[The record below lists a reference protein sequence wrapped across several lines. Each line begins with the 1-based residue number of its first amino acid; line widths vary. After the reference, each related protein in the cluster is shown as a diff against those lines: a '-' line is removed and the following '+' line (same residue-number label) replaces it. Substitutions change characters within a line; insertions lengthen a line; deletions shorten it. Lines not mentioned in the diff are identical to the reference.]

1 MSGSVT
7 RVITAH
13 IPADM
18 AKKIDALAKLSDRSR
33 GWIVRQALESLL
45 AEEEQ
50 RHAMIQAALDSVD
63 NGHVIKHADVKRW
76 ADSLTTRTPLPLP
89 RSAKV

>member
-1 MSGSVT
+1 MSGSAT

-18 AKKIDALAKLSDRSR
+18 VEKIDALAEQSDRSR
-33 GWIVRQALESLL
+33 GWIVRQALASLL

-50 RHAMIQAALDSVD
+50 RHALIQAALSSVD
-63 NGHVIKHADVKRW
+63 NGHVVKHADVKLW
-76 ADSLTTRTPLPLP
+76 ADSLATRNPLPLP
-89 RSAKV
+89 RSGKE

>member
-1 MSGSVT
+1 MSGSAT

-18 AKKIDALAKLSDRSR
+18 AEKIDVLAEQSDRSR
-33 GWIVRQALESLL
+33 GWIVRQALASLL

-50 RHAMIQAALDSVD
+50 RHVMIQAALDSVD
-63 NGHVIKHADVKRW
+63 QGRVVKHADVKRW
-76 ADSLTTRTPLPLP
+76 ADSLATRNPLPLP
-89 RSAKV
+89 RSDNV